1 MSGATQNIQQ
11 RTGVMTELEKAI
23 KEYDESLKYLADALT
38 NLFDTTEQV
47 FSLLEARGKQLKKIN
62 ERIAEN
68 E

>member
-1 MSGATQNIQQ
+1 
-11 RTGVMTELEKAI
+11 MTELEKAI
-23 KEYDESLKYLADALT
+23 KEYDASLKYLADALT